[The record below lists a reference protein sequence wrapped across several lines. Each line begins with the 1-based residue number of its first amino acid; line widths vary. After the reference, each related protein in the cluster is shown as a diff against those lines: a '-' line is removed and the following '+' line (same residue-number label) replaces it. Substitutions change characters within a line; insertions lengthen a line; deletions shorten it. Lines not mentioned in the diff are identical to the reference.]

1 MAKCEKG
8 FTPGGQRSILMKK
21 QRRLWNSGR
30 IEIDKGGRDSVKK
43 HLIYSGKL
51 LWVALALLGLSTVGG
66 CGNRNQIP
74 TETENL
80 WGEGAAGAENAAG
93 EEAAGAENAAWESLA
108 GAENGTGEGFNGADF
123 PAEEAAA
130 EAEDGYAEAEHIA
143 ALYRDLYDRA
153 MEADTL
159 GSLESLQAIVG
170 RLGENGYAAVDS
182 ENQVDMTGAERAEVF
197 CKAVEAGESGELTVV
212 VVASGG
218 GFRKYDFR
226 TEDGKVDIVRGY
238 YQYGL
243 EGRLEERSIVGY
255 TASFWEYTE
264 DGYLLFSGSYYTE
277 EGYILTLND
286 TPESAAL
293 RVRPLD
299 AKCRALN
306 RQYIMPVG
314 YGRNNLFL
322 TDWSGED
329 LGSLDFYD
337 LFDRL
342 YPVCYGR
349 AVPYGG
355 PGGSDR
361 EASRRVPE
369 QEFEEVIMG
378 FIPVRTETL
387 RARTVYFPEEHSY
400 GYRPRGFEEAEYP
413 EIPYPEV
420 VDYTERED
428 GTILLTVQAVYPY
441 ENTSRAFSHE
451 VVVRPGEGGSFTY
464 VSNKMLTPVEDC
476 DLWWHTDRLT
486 REEWEEK
493 EREENDAEGGSGMDA
508 DRESTIGGGPSGSEK
523 AREEMQGG
531 SFTEKEK
538 RELERQALEAME
550 TVEDVY
556 RIGEEGDSS
565 EDITEKEGF
574 SWERCREIT
583 ILLGRAGYVSVS
595 HEADMENY
603 EKVEDFYAA
612 YLEDRAAAVTV
623 YNVNPD
629 GGLGATTFMYRSGV
643 LQAYYVETEWSR
655 EGRAEI
661 RTAYANPLKEI
672 RLTEKGYFIYAC
684 ENVPAHAN
692 PCQYWRIKPLS
703 KKCRELTGK
712 YVFGLRYEGYPLLT
726 TDWDE
731 SNVEEILEPCMFGDI
746 YHIVTGEPLELTD
759 GRIPADLFEEVMT
772 TCLPVTIEQLRI
784 KCGYDPDTRS
794 YPYEMIYPSL
804 CAPFGEVV
812 DYRDNED
819 GTIRL
824 FVDGVWPDYFTDCA
838 FRTCIVVQAFSDG
851 TFRYLSNR
859 QS

>member
-21 QRRLWNSGR
+21 QGRLWNSGR

-80 WGEGAAGAENAAG
+80 WGEEAVRAENAAG
-93 EEAAGAENAAWESLA
+93 EEAAGAEN
-108 GAENGTGEGFNGADF
+108 GTGEGFTGADF
-123 PAEEAAA
+123 PAEEAAT
-130 EAEDGYAEAEHIA
+130 EEDGGAEAEHIA

-153 MEADTL
+153 MEAGTL
-159 GSLESLQAIVG
+159 GSLESLRAIVD
-170 RLGENGYAAVDS
+170 RLGENGYTAVDS
-182 ENQVDMTGAERAEVF
+182 ENQVDMTGAERAEAF

-226 TEDGKVDIVRGY
+226 TEDGKVDIVRGC
-238 YQYGL
+238 YQYGP

-264 DGYLLFSGSYYTE
+264 DGYLLFSGSYYSE

-349 AVPYGG
+349 AIPYGG
-355 PGGSDR
+355 EGGSDR

-464 VSNKMLTPVEDC
+464 VSNNMLTPAEDC

-493 EREENDAEGGSGMDA
+493 EREEKQDRGLFGTGG
-508 DRESTIGGGPSGSEK
+508 
-523 AREEMQGG
+523 
-531 SFTEKEK
+531 
-538 RELERQALEAME
+538 
-550 TVEDVY
+550 VY
-556 RIGEEGDSS
+556 HP
-565 EDITEKEGF
+565 GF
-574 SWERCREIT
+574 
-583 ILLGRAGYVSVS
+583 
-595 HEADMENY
+595 
-603 EKVEDFYAA
+603 
-612 YLEDRAAAVTV
+612 
-623 YNVNPD
+623 
-629 GGLGATTFMYRSGV
+629 
-643 LQAYYVETEWSR
+643 
-655 EGRAEI
+655 
-661 RTAYANPLKEI
+661 
-672 RLTEKGYFIYAC
+672 
-684 ENVPAHAN
+684 
-692 PCQYWRIKPLS
+692 
-703 KKCRELTGK
+703 
-712 YVFGLRYEGYPLLT
+712 
-726 TDWDE
+726 
-731 SNVEEILEPCMFGDI
+731 
-746 YHIVTGEPLELTD
+746 
-759 GRIPADLFEEVMT
+759 
-772 TCLPVTIEQLRI
+772 
-784 KCGYDPDTRS
+784 
-794 YPYEMIYPSL
+794 
-804 CAPFGEVV
+804 
-812 DYRDNED
+812 
-819 GTIRL
+819 
-824 FVDGVWPDYFTDCA
+824 
-838 FRTCIVVQAFSDG
+838 
-851 TFRYLSNR
+851 
-859 QS
+859 

>member
-21 QRRLWNSGR
+21 QGRLWNSGR

-74 TETENL
+74 SETDIL

-93 EEAAGAENAAWESLA
+93 ESPAGAENVAWESLA

-130 EAEDGYAEAEHIA
+130 EAEDGYAEAEYIA

-182 ENQVDMTGAERAEVF
+182 ENQVDMTGAERAEAF

-238 YQYGL
+238 YQYGP

-264 DGYLLFSGSYYTE
+264 DGYLLFSGSYYSE

-349 AVPYGG
+349 AVPYSG

-369 QEFEEVIMG
+369 QEFEEVIMA

-428 GTILLTVQAVYPY
+428 DTILLTVQAVYPY

-464 VSNKMLTPVEDC
+464 VSNKMLTPAEDC

-493 EREENDAEGGSGMDA
+493 EREEKQDRGLFGTGG
-508 DRESTIGGGPSGSEK
+508 
-523 AREEMQGG
+523 
-531 SFTEKEK
+531 
-538 RELERQALEAME
+538 
-550 TVEDVY
+550 VY
-556 RIGEEGDSS
+556 HP
-565 EDITEKEGF
+565 GF
-574 SWERCREIT
+574 
-583 ILLGRAGYVSVS
+583 
-595 HEADMENY
+595 
-603 EKVEDFYAA
+603 
-612 YLEDRAAAVTV
+612 
-623 YNVNPD
+623 
-629 GGLGATTFMYRSGV
+629 
-643 LQAYYVETEWSR
+643 
-655 EGRAEI
+655 
-661 RTAYANPLKEI
+661 
-672 RLTEKGYFIYAC
+672 
-684 ENVPAHAN
+684 
-692 PCQYWRIKPLS
+692 
-703 KKCRELTGK
+703 
-712 YVFGLRYEGYPLLT
+712 
-726 TDWDE
+726 
-731 SNVEEILEPCMFGDI
+731 
-746 YHIVTGEPLELTD
+746 
-759 GRIPADLFEEVMT
+759 
-772 TCLPVTIEQLRI
+772 
-784 KCGYDPDTRS
+784 
-794 YPYEMIYPSL
+794 
-804 CAPFGEVV
+804 
-812 DYRDNED
+812 
-819 GTIRL
+819 
-824 FVDGVWPDYFTDCA
+824 
-838 FRTCIVVQAFSDG
+838 
-851 TFRYLSNR
+851 
-859 QS
+859 

>member
-1 MAKCEKG
+1 M
-8 FTPGGQRSILMKK
+8 
-21 QRRLWNSGR
+21 
-30 IEIDKGGRDSVKK
+30 
-43 HLIYSGKL
+43 
-51 LWVALALLGLSTVGG
+51 
-66 CGNRNQIP
+66 
-74 TETENL
+74 
-80 WGEGAAGAENAAG
+80 
-93 EEAAGAENAAWESLA
+93 
-108 GAENGTGEGFNGADF
+108 
-123 PAEEAAA
+123 
-130 EAEDGYAEAEHIA
+130 
-143 ALYRDLYDRA
+143 
-153 MEADTL
+153 
-159 GSLESLQAIVG
+159 
-170 RLGENGYAAVDS
+170 
-182 ENQVDMTGAERAEVF
+182 
-197 CKAVEAGESGELTVV
+197 
-212 VVASGG
+212 
-218 GFRKYDFR
+218 
-226 TEDGKVDIVRGY
+226 
-238 YQYGL
+238 
-243 EGRLEERSIVGY
+243 
-255 TASFWEYTE
+255 
-264 DGYLLFSGSYYTE
+264 
-277 EGYILTLND
+277 
-286 TPESAAL
+286 
-293 RVRPLD
+293 
-299 AKCRALN
+299 
-306 RQYIMPVG
+306 
-314 YGRNNLFL
+314 
-322 TDWSGED
+322 
-329 LGSLDFYD
+329 GSLDFYD

-349 AVPYGG
+349 AVPYSG

-378 FIPVRTETL
+378 FIPVRTEAL

-464 VSNKMLTPVEDC
+464 VSNKMLTPAEDC

-550 TVEDVY
+550 TVEDMY

-574 SWERCREIT
+574 SRERCREIT

-629 GGLGATTFMYRSGV
+629 GGLGATTFMYRSGM
-643 LQAYYVETEWSR
+643 LQAYYVETGWSR

-661 RTAYANPLKEI
+661 RTAYANPVKEI

-684 ENVPAHAN
+684 ENMPAHAN

-703 KKCRELTGK
+703 EKCRELTGK
-712 YVFGLRYEGYPLLT
+712 YVFGLRYEDYPLLT

-859 QS
+859 QSFGSR